1 MSTLRLPLRRAFATS
16 EGGQALILFVAGM
29 ATLIALVGLSV
40 DVGRVVFTRT
50 DLQKAADAAAFA
62 AAQELPDSDAAR
74 EVAASYVAE
83 NSPGAVAD
91 VEFANTYATN
101 DTITVTA
108 TRRVDYAFVKVLG
121 LDGTTVSA
129 KATARVGSFVGGSG
143 LMPWGLV
150 ACEDEDDPGCD
161 LAENNCFEGMDEE
174 TGMPIFSQNVDC
186 TLKFGAGSNSGGD
199 FGALALD
206 GPGANTYRE
215 TIKNGS
221 KNTFRKGQQVPPQ
234 TGNMSGPTKQGLD
247 DRLSQPQPPG
257 CTGTP
262 VKKNPDGTTS
272 IVAGCENSP
281 LIVVI
286 PVVDQI
292 KNPEPSTIL
301 GFAFMYIYPDQPGNG
316 NNSFVKGQFL
326 EFVTE
331 LPNGRYEG
339 FGEGAT
345 AVMLIE

>member
-1 MSTLRLPLRRAFATS
+1 MRTLHPLLHRALATS
-16 EGGQALILFVAGM
+16 ERGQALILFVGGL

-62 AAQELPDSDAAR
+62 AAQELPNDNAA
-74 EVAASYVAE
+74 EQVAQTYVAE
-83 NSPGAVAD
+83 NSPGAVAN
-91 VEFANTYATN
+91 VQFANTYATN
-101 DTITVTA
+101 DTVTVTA
-108 TRRVDYAFVKVLG
+108 SRRVDYAFVKVLG
-121 LDGTTVSA
+121 LDGTTVTA
-129 KATARVGSFVGGSG
+129 RATARVGSFVGGAG

-150 ACEDEDDPGCD
+150 ACDDQDDDGCD
-161 LAENNCFEGMDEE
+161 LAQNNCYQGMDEE

-206 GPGANTYRE
+206 GTGANTYRE
-215 TIKNGS
+215 SIKNGTR
-221 KNTFRKGQQVPPQ
+221 NAFRKGQQVMAE

-247 DRLSQPQPPG
+247 DRLSQPQPAG
-257 CTGTP
+257 CTGSP
-262 VKKNPDGTTS
+262 VKKNADGTSS

-281 LIVVI
+281 QIVII

-292 KNPEPSTIL
+292 GNPEPSTII
-301 GFAFMYIYPDQPGNG
+301 GFAFMYLYKDQPGNG
-316 NNSFVKGQFL
+316 NNSTVKGQFL

-331 LPNGRYEG
+331 LPNGLYEG
-339 FGEGAT
+339 FGDGAT